1 MPSEGPQQPGEQ
13 AERQPV
19 TFEGILGEAR
29 RMKESKVKGDPL
41 DPESPQFEALQR
53 TIDAWRVEH
62 GLHLA
67 GVGSVEKAN
76 DIVRCA
82 RLWID
87 AGYTAPKFRRAAIE
101 TLGDEHAVA
110 LAEGS
115 EDVTK
120 VLADALT
127 AIESGLS
134 DKKEMVPAIASEKIS
149 EALRLAQE
157 GRAKDAIGILT
168 LAIFD
173 PRIKRL
179 PKSIRDQIVQLRDK
193 IKAESTS

>member
-1 MPSEGPQQPGEQ
+1 MPLLAVRTSGRWMDAVYPWDLIRLNGAAMDFQGQQ
-13 AERQPV
+13 
-19 TFEGILGEAR
+19 L
-29 RMKESKVKGDPL
+29 
-41 DPESPQFEALQR
+41 
-53 TIDAWRVEH
+53 
-62 GLHLA
+62 
-67 GVGSVEKAN
+67 VGSVEKAN